1 MKLRAITCEQCSAP
15 LEVPAKATSAKCG
28 YCNSVLHLDQPQSQS
43 LKSSGTDSGNLETI
57 RLQNEL
63 ERLDREWMMQ
73 RQSFMI
79 KGKDGEMSIP
89 DTTMIFASSFGIVFA
104 GFWTLATLFI
114 FPPFALFGGF
124 MIFMIITQTAKAKE
138 KMPQYKIAHSQ
149 YRRKR
154 QEILSQLNQDD
165 PPGIDN
171 FIQDLSFN

>member
-28 YCNSVLHLDQPQSQS
+28 YCNSLLHLDQPQPHA
-43 LKSSGTDSGNLETI
+43 LKSSENDSSNLDTI

-63 ERLDREWMMQ
+63 ERLDREWMMK
-73 RQSFMI
+73 RESFMI
-79 KGKDGEMSIP
+79 KGKNGEMSIP
-89 DTTMIFASSFGIVFA
+89 DTTMLVASGFGIVFA
-104 GFWTLATLFI
+104 GFWTLFTLFV

-124 MIFMIITQTAKAKE
+124 MIFLIITQTAKAKK
-138 KMPQYKIAHSQ
+138 KMEQYKVAHSQ

-154 QEILSQLNQDD
+154 QEILSQLHQED

-171 FIQDLSFN
+171 YLQDLSFN